1 MNLVST
7 IPITTGK
14 ASKEQIPV
22 AMAIILT
29 LVSSLFW
36 MDHFG
41 DPTYQY
47 HVALTQ
53 IWGLMALH
61 LSSDRLLNMNVKP
74 YAAFI
79 AEHYRALKS
88 LVPLRDFSNL
98 ESAVDNF
105 MDAADILDAEVL
117 LYRKKGSEISPIG
130 DMNSRLALFE
140 RRFIDPEG
148 IQGRDWFKHV
158 IIGQLVE
165 AS

>member
-1 MNLVST
+1 MVYT

-14 ASKEQIPV
+14 ASKKANPWLC
-22 AMAIILT
+22 AMTMVLT
-29 LVSSLFW
+29 LFSSLFW

-61 LSSDRLLNMNVKP
+61 LSSDRLLNMNAKP

-79 AEHYRALKS
+79 AEHYRTLKS
-88 LVPLRDFSNL
+88 LAPSRDFSNL
-98 ESAVDNF
+98 ESAINNF
-105 MDAADILDAEVL
+105 IDAADILDAEVL
-117 LYRKKGSEISPIG
+117 LYKRKGSENSPIG
-130 DMNSRLALFE
+130 DMNSRLGLFE

-158 IIGQLVE
+158 IIG
-165 AS
+165 